1 MAQRPPRESV
11 DSFRDRKWKESIG
24 ASADS
29 LSTFANVPFVIIGTS
44 SATPSARSLIA
55 SPSISL
61 ADTGAGGS
69 VSFTLTPSGVTAGA
83 YTNANITV
91 DSQGRITAAANGTGG
106 SGSSNFES
114 VQVDFGASESGT
126 AVATV
131 TAAWVTPTSKI
142 VCTPAAIATPDHDP
156 YDYAVESITAYA
168 SNIGTGSF
176 DVIARAPNCTWGRYI
191 IHATGS

>member
-1 MAQRPPRESV
+1 MVQRPPRESI
-11 DSFRDRKWKESIG
+11 DSFRDRKWKEAISS
-24 ASADS
+24 SADS
-29 LSTFANVPFVIIGTS
+29 LSTFASVPFVTMAPS
-44 SATPSARSLIA
+44 SATPSARTVTG

-61 ADTGAGGS
+61 IDTGAGGGL
-69 VSFTLTPSGVTAGA
+69 SFVLTPSGVTPGS

-91 DSQGRITAAANGTGG
+91 DAQGRVTLAANGTGG

-131 TAAWVTPTSKI
+131 TAAWVTPTSRI